1 MELIWISGSG
11 AWLSEQV
18 IIIKHS
24 TTGYPSPALFSH
36 PTLTK
41 YTGRQDSPT
50 QHSIRAQGDILM
62 TSGGSTPTLR
72 HKTNATHP
80 VFICHNTE
88 QLAYARNYQGY
99 DKWLIPTAQARNM
112 KHTPHLQRPGPDGSA
127 PCHKMYT
134 RVGHLILKSVTS
146 AKPSSTKAAHC
157 DVGHQIN
164 P

>member
-41 YTGRQDSPT
+41 YIGRQDSPT

-99 DKWLIPTAQARNM
+99 DKIKIGWYQSN
-112 KHTPHLQRPGPDGSA
+112 QRKCINLNIKSLR
-127 PCHKMYT
+127 T
-134 RVGHLILKSVTS
+134 QWILKFNWV
-146 AKPSSTKAAHC
+146 ASTDIIEPPIWQKRYAQSWVPQPVFHL
-157 DVGHQIN
+157 GL
-164 P
+164 